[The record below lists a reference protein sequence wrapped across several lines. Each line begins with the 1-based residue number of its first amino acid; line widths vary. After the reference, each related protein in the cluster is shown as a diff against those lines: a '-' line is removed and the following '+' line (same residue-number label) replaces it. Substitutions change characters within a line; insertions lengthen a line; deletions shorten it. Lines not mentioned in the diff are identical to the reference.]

1 MATQMVDDGA
11 KIYSDSEIG
20 ELLGKDYILIH
31 PSLYDHIPIGS
42 HVRYFVTGDGPKNT
56 RFRRGGF
63 LTERFADADGVKRMR
78 FGVSKFGSGPSKRS
92 WTVPYG
98 DLEQIWK
105 KYCLDSYIEIHL
117 ISASLAEK
125 KRQIEQLTANQAKL
139 VELMADLKATVDKTR
154 YKLDVM
160 CANRF

>member
-1 MATQMVDDGA
+1 MADDRI
-11 KIYSDSEIG
+11 KIYSEPEIS
-20 ELLGKDYILIH
+20 ELLGKEYILIH

-42 HVRYFVTGDGPKNT
+42 HVRYFVAGDDPKNA
-56 RFRRGGF
+56 RFHRGGF
-63 LTERFADADGVKRMR
+63 LTERFADADGVKKMR

-92 WTVPYG
+92 WTMSYG
-98 DLEQIWK
+98 DLEQVWK
-105 KYCLDSYIEIHL
+105 KYCLDAYIEIHL

-139 VELMADLKATVDKTR
+139 VALLADLKATVDKTR

-160 CANRF
+160 CT